1 MILADTSAWIGYVRG
16 DGTPAALRLREL
28 VDRDDGALVVT
39 APVEMEVLVGA
50 RHPKHEKELRHLL
63 SRGRPLQFDATVDF
77 DAAAGIY
84 RSCRRVGVTPR
95 GIVDCMIAAVA
106 LRRGASLL
114 AHDVDLDRVAGV
126 MGITMDEGSLRA

>member
-16 DGTPAALRLREL
+16 DATPAALRLRDL
-28 VDRDDGALVVT
+28 IGADDGTLAT
-39 APVEMEVLVGA
+39 TGPVEMEVLVGA
-50 RHPKHEKELRHLL
+50 RDARHERELRHLL
-63 SRGRPLQFDATVDF
+63 SRGRPLRFDVTVDF

-84 RSCRRVGVTPR
+84 QACRRVGVTPR
-95 GIVDCMIAAVA
+95 GIVDCVIAAVA